1 MGKPNNDTL
10 RRMRVPVR
18 DFTTSNA
25 SKGEIIEALA
35 AAFEHRSLRIPNDA
49 GLITELQAYESK
61 RTPGGLV
68 TYGAPNGMHDDRVMS
83 LALAYYAASSG
94 KRRRASSKEY

>member
-1 MGKPNNDTL
+1 M
-10 RRMRVPVR
+10 R

-83 LALAYYAASSG
+83 LALAYYAASSAP
-94 KRRRASSKEY
+94 RRRASSKEY